1 MLTTFDLLHAGS
13 CPGRRGMSGCAI
25 CWSGCAPDCAVTFFC
40 FAKRKSPKF
49 TQWGFAHFAKRS
61 YANTKRRAGFVARR
75 SAPVRCVARP
85 GRGLAKLVSLR
96 QRQPLSAPACATRLL
111 ITAFKPKAE
120 QPDDAPRRVTVV
132 SAFWSSP
139 IEAGL
144 SSAAARGSGRAL
156 SERSEFSPT
165 PLDASSARH
174 REAALT
180 LGSPSFAYFS
190 WRSKKS
196 ESPAGAR
203 PGLAAH
209 Q

>member
-1 MLTTFDLLHAGS
+1 MLSVLGESWRGGS
-13 CPGRRGMSGCAI
+13 RTGRRGMSGCA
-25 CWSGCAPDCAVTFFC
+25 PDSAVTFFC
-40 FAKRKSPKF
+40 FAKRKSPK
-49 TQWGFAHFAKRS
+49 
-61 YANTKRRAGFVARR
+61 KRRAGFVARR
-75 SAPVRCVARP
+75 FAPVSCVARP
-85 GRGLAKLVSLR
+85 GRGLAKLAALR
-96 QRQPLSAPACATRLL
+96 QRQPLSAQACATRLL
-111 ITAFKPKAE
+111 ITALIPETEHTEYAR
-120 QPDDAPRRVTVV
+120 PRVFGS
-132 SAFWSSP
+132 SAVLPSP

-144 SSAAARGSGRAL
+144 SSTAASGSARAL

-203 PGLAAH
+203 PGFAARL
-209 Q
+209 

>member
-40 FAKRKSPKF
+40 FAKRKSPK
-49 TQWGFAHFAKRS
+49 
-61 YANTKRRAGFVARR
+61 NRRAGFVARR

-85 GRGLAKLVSLR
+85 GRGLAKLASLR

-203 PGLAAH
+203 PGLLAKINSTAC
-209 Q
+209 